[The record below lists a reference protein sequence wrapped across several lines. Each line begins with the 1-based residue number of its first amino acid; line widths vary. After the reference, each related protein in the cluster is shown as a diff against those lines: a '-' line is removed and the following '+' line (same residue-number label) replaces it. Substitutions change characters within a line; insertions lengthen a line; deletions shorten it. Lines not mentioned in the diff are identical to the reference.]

1 MNAMTIRKIDDELK
15 HNLMLRAKSNKRSME
30 EEARSILRAAL
41 VPLPATTTL
50 ADLVESI
57 FGPEDR
63 IDDFPTIERTPAR
76 IIEFES

>member
-1 MNAMTIRKIDDELK
+1 
-15 HNLMLRAKSNKRSME
+15 
-30 EEARSILRAAL
+30 
-41 VPLPATTTL
+41 L

-63 IDDFPTIERTPAR
+63 IDDFPTIQRTPAR